1 MSHFIILSETDYQC
15 ARAAAVAA
23 GKTQLVSLLDEIW
36 DKGND
41 LQRKPHPPFQPQT
54 EAEEAL
60 TDAQS
65 FFVSVCGGNTNNRE
79 AQAQSILDAIEN
91 LL

>member
-1 MSHFIILSETDYQC
+1 MPHLIILDDEDYEC
-15 ARAAAVAA
+15 AKTQAQNA